1 MARLPETAE
10 TMRQNSM
17 PQTKANG
24 TNKNELCQL
33 FAKIS
38 VLNSM
43 PRKVKINSS
52 TTKESIST
60 ETGIEAAQAIGEIAD
75 IGNLDFAL
83 AGGIAMH
90 IYGFTRATKDVDLIS
105 TDVLPIEN
113 FGLLDIGGESYRI
126 NVKGKIVT
134 VDWIV
139 RDDKLRRAYQIAL
152 KEALETDIGLKIIS
166 PEWLVIMKF
175 FSARAKDKLDLIY
188 LLQQKGLVDRKQIKR
203 NLIKGIGEDAT
214 FYVWQEI
221 ESEFTYA
228 DLLNKKEKNKYK

>member
-1 MARLPETAE
+1 
-10 TMRQNSM
+10 
-17 PQTKANG
+17 
-24 TNKNELCQL
+24 
-33 FAKIS
+33 
-38 VLNSM
+38 M

-60 ETGIEAAQAIGEIAD
+60 ETGIEAAQVIGEIAD
-75 IGNLDFAL
+75 IENLDFAL

-105 TDVLPIEN
+105 TDVLPLEN

-139 RDDKLRRAYQIAL
+139 RDDKLRRAYQMAL

-166 PEWLVIMKF
+166 PEWLTIMKF